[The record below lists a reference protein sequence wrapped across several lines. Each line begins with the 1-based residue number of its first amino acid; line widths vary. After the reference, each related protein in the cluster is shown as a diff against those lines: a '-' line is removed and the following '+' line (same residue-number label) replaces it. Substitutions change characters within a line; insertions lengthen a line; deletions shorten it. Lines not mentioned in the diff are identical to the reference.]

1 VERKVDSLDHTKK
14 LITKFSY
21 FFIIPFL
28 ALIILSACTK
38 DEVAPGPVIPDDIK
52 SVNNFIWE
60 NMDTYYL
67 WRELMPTDLDPDAQ
81 PDPDSYFHKLKYSE
95 DDRWSFIT
103 DNYDDL
109 VNKLQGIG
117 KTYGHEY
124 QLFRKTGSKEV
135 YGIVEYVIKDSPAK
149 TAGIIRGD
157 VFNRINGVLLD
168 TLNYREL
175 LFNNESY
182 QIGFADLIDDEVVSN
197 DREIFITPVVM
208 QEDPILLDTVYLLE
222 GRNIGY
228 LVYNR
233 FISSLNSELNT
244 VFSRFKSDGVN
255 ELVLD
260 LRYNPGGSVGTA
272 TLLASLIA
280 PREFTSNEEI
290 FVKYIWND
298 IIDEYWR
305 EEEGD
310 ESPNLLIRFMDAA
323 QNINLD
329 RLYVIVSG
337 SSASASELIING
349 LKPYMNVTL
358 IGDTTHGKYTA
369 SITMHDEEKSFNW
382 AIQPI
387 VLKTANINNETD
399 YKDGMFPDH
408 LVADGYFSQLGD
420 IEEKRLA
427 QAISLITGIPIG
439 PVARMSDYE
448 QLRLSIPMIS
458 AGIEDRR
465 NKMELDADNVHI
477 Y

>member
-14 LITKFSY
+14 LIQKFSY

-28 ALIILSACTK
+28 ALIILSACNK

-67 WRELMPTDLDPDAQ
+67 WRELMPTDLDPDTQ
-81 PDPDSYFHKLKYSE
+81 PDPASYFHKLKYSE
-95 DDRWSFIT
+95 DDRWSYIT

-109 VNKLQGIG
+109 VHKLQGIG

-124 QLFRKTGSKEV
+124 QLFRKTGSKDV

-149 TAGIIRGD
+149 AAGIIRGD

-197 DREIFITPVVM
+197 DMEIFITPVVM

-244 VFSRFKSDGVN
+244 VFSRLKSEGVN

-280 PREFTSNEEI
+280 PQEFTSNEEI

-298 IIDEYWR
+298 IMDEYWR

-310 ESPNLLIRFMDAA
+310 ESANLVIRFMDAA

-349 LKPYMNVTL
+349 LNPYMNVTL

-369 SITMHDEEKSFNW
+369 SITLHDEEKSFNW

-439 PVARMSDYE
+439 PVARRSDYE

>member
-1 VERKVDSLDHTKK
+1 MT
-14 LITKFSY
+14 LI
-21 FFIIPFL
+21 
-28 ALIILSACTK
+28 
-38 DEVAPGPVIPDDIK
+38 
-52 SVNNFIWE
+52 
-60 NMDTYYL
+60 
-67 WRELMPTDLDPDAQ
+67 
-81 PDPDSYFHKLKYSE
+81 
-95 DDRWSFIT
+95 
-103 DNYDDL
+103 
-109 VNKLQGIG
+109 NKLQGIS

-124 QLFRKTGSKEV
+124 QLFRKSGTKEI

-149 TAGIIRGD
+149 FSGIKRGD
-157 VFNRINGVLLD
+157 IFNRINGILLD

-175 LFNNESY
+175 LFSNEAY
-182 QIGFADLIDDEVVSN
+182 EIGFADMIEDEVVSN
-197 DREIFITPVVM
+197 ETEIYITPVVM
-208 QEDPILLDTVYLLE
+208 QEDPILLDTVYFLE

-233 FISSLNSELNT
+233 FTSSLNGDLNT

-280 PREFTSNEEI
+280 PIQVTSNEEI

-298 IIDEYWR
+298 RIDEAIR
-305 EEEGD
+305 EDEGD
-310 ESPNLLIRFMDAA
+310 ESSNLIIRFLNAA
-323 QNINLD
+323 QNINME

-369 SITMHDEEKSFNW
+369 SITLHNEERSFDW

-399 YKDGMFPDH
+399 YKDGLFPDY
-408 LVADGYFSQLGD
+408 LVDDGYFSELGD
-420 IEEKRLA
+420 IEESRLG
-427 QAISLITGIPIG
+427 TGNFI
-439 PVARMSDYE
+439 DYWNSNWSCRTE
-448 QLRLSIPMIS
+448 
-458 AGIEDRR
+458 
-465 NKMELDADNVHI
+465 V
-477 Y
+477 

>member
-1 VERKVDSLDHTKK
+1 MNQNKQLSGSNSRLL
-14 LITKFSY
+14 LIL
-21 FFIIPFL
+21 FL
-28 ALIILSACTK
+28 AVTLFQACSR
-38 DEVAPGPVIPDDIK
+38 DEIGPGHDIPDDIK
-52 SVNNFIWE
+52 SINNFIWD

-67 WRELMPTDLDPDAQ
+67 WREYMPANLDPNTQA
-81 PDPDSYFHKLKYSE
+81 DPAKYFHELKYSE

-109 VNKLQGIG
+109 VHKLQGIS
-117 KTYGHEY
+117 KIYGHEY
-124 QLFRKTGSKEV
+124 QLFRKSGTKDI

-149 TAGIIRGD
+149 ISGIKRGD

-168 TLNYREL
+168 SLNYREL
-175 LFNNESY
+175 LFSNEPY
-182 QIGFADLIDDEVVSN
+182 EIGFADLIDGEVVSN
-197 DREIFITPVVM
+197 ENELYIIPVVM
-208 QEDPILLDTVYLLE
+208 QEDPILLDTVYYLE
-222 GRNIGY
+222 GKNIGY

-233 FISSLNSELNT
+233 FTSSLSADLNT
-244 VFSRFKSDGVN
+244 VFSQFKSNGVN

-260 LRYNPGGSVGTA
+260 LRYNPGGSVSTA

-280 PREFTSNEEI
+280 PQQVAGSEEI

-298 IIDEYWR
+298 VIDSYYR

-310 ESPNLLIRFMDAA
+310 ESSNLIIRFLDAA

-329 RLYVIVSG
+329 KLYVIVSG

-349 LKPYMNVTL
+349 LKPYMDVTL

-369 SITMHDEEKSFNW
+369 SITLHDEERSFGW

-399 YKDGMFPDH
+399 YKDGMFPDY
-408 LVADGYFSQLGD
+408 LVGDGYFSQLGD

-427 QAISLITGIPIG
+427 QAISLITGIPTG
-439 PVARMSDYE
+439 PAARKSDYE
-448 QLRLSIPMIS
+448 QLRQSIPMIS
-458 AGIEDRR
+458 AGTDDRR
-465 NKMELDADNVHI
+465 KKIELDADNVNI
-477 Y
+477 F

>member
-1 VERKVDSLDHTKK
+1 VVDKVDNLNQKK
-14 LITKFSY
+14 QLGSIFSRLNLIS
-21 FFIIPFL
+21 FL
-28 ALIILSACTK
+28 ALIFIAACSK
-38 DEVAPGPVIPDDIK
+38 EEIAPGPIIPDDTK
-52 SVNNFIWE
+52 SINNYIWE
-60 NMDTYYL
+60 NMDNYYL
-67 WRELMPTDLDPDAQ
+67 WREFLPTDLDPNKQ
-81 PDPDSYFHKLKYSE
+81 TDPAEYFHELVYSDE
-95 DDRWSFIT
+95 DRWSFIT
-103 DNYDDL
+103 DSYSEL
-109 VNKLQGIG
+109 VNKLQGIS

-124 QLFRKTGSKEV
+124 QLFRKSGTKEI

-149 TAGIIRGD
+149 FSGIKRGD
-157 VFNRINGVLLD
+157 IFNRINGIFLD

-175 LFNNESY
+175 LFSNEAY
-182 QIGFADLIDDEVVSN
+182 EIGFADMIEDEVVSN
-197 DREIFITPVVM
+197 ETEIYIMPVVM
-208 QEDPILLDTVYLLE
+208 QEDPILLDTVYFLE

-233 FISSLNSELNT
+233 FTSSLNGDLNT

-280 PREFTSNEEI
+280 PIQVTSNEEI

-298 IIDEYWR
+298 RIDKAIR
-305 EEEGD
+305 EDEGD
-310 ESPNLLIRFMDAA
+310 ESPNLLIRFLNAT
-323 QNINLD
+323 QNINMEG
-329 RLYVIVSG
+329 LYVIVSG
-337 SSASASELIING
+337 SSASASELIINA

-369 SITMHDEEKSFNW
+369 SITLHNEERSFDW

-399 YKDGMFPDH
+399 YKDGFFPEY
-408 LVADGYFSQLGD
+408 LVDDGYFSELGD
-420 IEEKRLA
+420 IEENRLA

-439 PVARMSDYE
+439 PVARRSDYE
-448 QLRLSIPMIS
+448 QLKQFIPVIS
-458 AGIEDRR
+458 GGTEDRR
-465 NKMELDADNVHI
+465 NKMELDADNVII

>member
-1 VERKVDSLDHTKK
+1 MESLDHKK
-14 LITKFSY
+14 KIILKFSY
-21 FFIIPFL
+21 FFLISLL
-28 ALIILSACTK
+28 ALIVLSACNK
-38 DEVAPGPVIPDDIK
+38 DEVAPDPIIPDDIK

-67 WRELMPTDLDPDAQ
+67 WREFMPTELDPNTQ
-81 PDPDSYFHKLKYSE
+81 TDPASYFHELVYSE

-109 VNKLQGIG
+109 VHKLQGIG

-124 QLFRKTGSKEV
+124 QLFRKTGSKDV
-135 YGIVEYVIKDSPAK
+135 YGIVEYMIKDSPAK
-149 TAGIIRGD
+149 VAGIIRGD
-157 VFNRINGVLLD
+157 VFNRINGILLD

-175 LFNNESY
+175 LFSNEPY
-182 QIGFADLIDDEVVSN
+182 LIGFADLIDDEVVSK

-208 QEDPILLDTVYLLE
+208 QEDPILLDSVYYIE

-233 FISSLNSELNT
+233 FISSLNSDLNT

-280 PREFTSNEEI
+280 PQEFTSNEDI

-298 IIDEYWR
+298 TIDEYWR

-310 ESPNLLIRFMDAA
+310 ESSNLVIRFLDAA
-323 QNINLD
+323 QNINLNK
-329 RLYVIVSG
+329 LYVIVSG

-369 SITMHDEEKSFNW
+369 SITLHDEEKSYNW

-408 LVADGYFSQLGD
+408 LVSDGYFSQLGD

-439 PVARMSDYE
+439 PAARRSDYE
-448 QLRLSIPMIS
+448 QLRISIPMIS
-458 AGIEDRR
+458 GGIEDRR

-477 Y
+477 D